1 MQGRPLVVLGV
12 NNDESRAAA
21 RRLAARQGGL
31 KRSWWDGGRE
41 GPVAARWN
49 VDAFPTLYVIDAR
62 GVVRYRAHGFSQQ
75 LEAAVEALV
84 REAEAGPRS

>member
-12 NNDESRAAA
+12 NNDENRAAA
-21 RRLAARQGGL
+21 RRQAARQGGL

-41 GPVAARWN
+41 GLIAARWN
-49 VDAFPTLYVIDAR
+49 VDAFPTIYVIDAR
-62 GVVRYRAHGFSQQ
+62 GVVRYRAHGFGQQ

-84 REAEAGPRS
+84 REAEVGPRS